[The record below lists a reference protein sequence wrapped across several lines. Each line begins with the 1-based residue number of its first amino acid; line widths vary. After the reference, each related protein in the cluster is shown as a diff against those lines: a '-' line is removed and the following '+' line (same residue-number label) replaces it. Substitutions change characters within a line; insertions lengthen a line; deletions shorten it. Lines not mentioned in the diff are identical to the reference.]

1 MWRPLSQGCK
11 QCKPHNQMYQTFLEY
26 QAQLL
31 PSLSLNVRLSE
42 DDFLQKCPH
51 GKKQN

>member
-1 MWRPLSQGCK
+1 
-11 QCKPHNQMYQTFLEY
+11 MYQTFLEY

-42 DDFLQKCPH
+42 DDLLQKCLR